1 MPDQTAPLSPGETA
15 DLLPADLR
23 TRGDL
28 AAFEKAALLKGRRW
42 ALSHRR
48 TPDRVLTE
56 PFLRELHERM
66 FGTTWRWAGVYRT
79 HDQPGVVN
87 AALIPVA
94 IMSATA
100 DASSWIAEEAYFA
113 REIAA
118 RFHHRLI
125 GIHPFVHG
133 NGRWSR
139 LATDTLIL
147 SLHEPLPNWGT
158 SSGAPPSRS
167 SYGDALTHAD
177 AGDYEVLMRFMW
189 A

>member
-1 MPDQTAPLSPGETA
+1 MPDPTPLSSGEVE
-15 DLLPADLR
+15 DLLPAGLR
-23 TRGDL
+23 TRADV
-28 AAFEKAALLKGRRW
+28 AAFEKAAYLKGRRW

-48 TPDRVLTE
+48 TPERVLTV
-56 PFLRELHERM
+56 PFLRELHTRI
-66 FGTTWRWAGVYRT
+66 FGHTWKSAGDFRT

-94 IMSATA
+94 LMSATA
-100 DASSWIAEEAYFA
+100 DANSWIAEETYFA

-125 GIHPFVHG
+125 GIHPWVHG

-147 SLHEPLPNWGT
+147 SLHEPLPNWGST
-158 SSGAPPSRS
+158 SGAPPSRS
-167 SYGDALTHAD
+167 AYGDALTHAD

>member
-1 MPDQTAPLSPGETA
+1 MPHANKPLTPGESD
-15 DLLPADLR
+15 DLLPVGLR
-23 TRGDL
+23 TRDEV
-28 AAFEKAALLKGRRW
+28 AAHEKAALLKGRRW

-48 TPDRVLTE
+48 SPERVLSE
-56 PFLRELHERM
+56 PFLRELHHKL
-66 FGTTWRWAGVYRT
+66 FGNTWRWAGIYRT
-79 HDQPGVVN
+79 TDQPGVVN

-94 IMSATA
+94 LMSASA
-100 DASSWIAEEAYFA
+100 DAISWISEESYFA

-139 LATDTLIL
+139 LATDALVVA
-147 SLHEPLPNWGT
+147 LHEPLPNWGAT
-158 SSGAPPSRS
+158 SGAPPSRS

-177 AGDYEVLMRFMW
+177 AGDFEVLMRFMW